1 MFTLLLSKSRKAI
14 VVYDS
19 LFEPKS
25 FDFERDESIVTVVL
39 RMIDR
44 GKADIRFCLFCLFC
58 FFCFFTFSFSLDAY
72 PITQVLTGK
81 SHLSLLSDPQRKLR
95 SYFFGP

>member
-44 GKADIRFCLFCLFC
+44 GKADRRFCLFCFVLLLLF
-58 FFCFFTFSFSLDAY
+58 FFHFLFFPQCLSHNPSFN
-72 PITQVLTGK
+72 
-81 SHLSLLSDPQRKLR
+81 RKIP
-95 SYFFGP
+95 S

>member
-1 MFTLLLSKSRKAI
+1 M
-14 VVYDS
+14 YDS

-44 GKADIRFCLFCLFC
+44 GKADSRFCLFCFVCLFVC
-58 FFCFFTFSFSLDAY
+58 LFSLSLFPSM
-72 PITQVLTGK
+72 PI
-81 SHLSLLSDPQRKLR
+81 P
-95 SYFFGP
+95 

>member
-1 MFTLLLSKSRKAI
+1 M
-14 VVYDS
+14 YDS

-25 FDFERDESIVTVVL
+25 FDFEREESIVTVVV

-44 GKADIRFCLFCLFC
+44 GKADSRFCLFCFV
-58 FFCFFTFSFSLDAY
+58 FFFTFSFSLDAT
-72 PITQVLTGK
+72 PITQDLTGK

>member
-1 MFTLLLSKSRKAI
+1 MEGLIFEILGYYSTLPSEIFTLLLEKSRKVI

-25 FDFERDESIVTVVL
+25 FDFEREESIVTVVL

-44 GKADIRFCLFCLFC
+44 KKANSF
-58 FFCFFTFSFSLDAY
+58 FFTFSFPSVPL
-72 PITQVLTGK
+72 P
-81 SHLSLLSDPQRKLR
+81 
-95 SYFFGP
+95 

>member
-1 MFTLLLSKSRKAI
+1 M
-14 VVYDS
+14 YDS

-25 FDFERDESIVTVVL
+25 FDFEREESIVTVVV
-39 RMIDR
+39 RMIDK
-44 GKADIRFCLFCLFC
+44 KADSRFCLFCFVLF
-58 FFCFFTFSFSLDAY
+58 FFFTFSFSLDAT
-72 PITQVLTGK
+72 PITQDLTGK